1 MYTSYSYS
9 PLMEGGIMA
18 FIASYSVAI
27 VILSIL
33 GVVCLWKIFS
43 KAGEAGWKSIIPIL
57 NIYEEFKIIY
67 GQGWMFLLLLIPFVN
82 IVVEIKLV
90 FDLAKVFGKGIGFG
104 FGLLLLSPI
113 FMLILAF
120 DHSEYQGN
128 TAVLKARKNGN
139 YDNNNG
145 ANNNYDMG
153 NGNQQ

>member
-1 MYTSYSYS
+1 
-9 PLMEGGIMA
+9 MEGGIMA